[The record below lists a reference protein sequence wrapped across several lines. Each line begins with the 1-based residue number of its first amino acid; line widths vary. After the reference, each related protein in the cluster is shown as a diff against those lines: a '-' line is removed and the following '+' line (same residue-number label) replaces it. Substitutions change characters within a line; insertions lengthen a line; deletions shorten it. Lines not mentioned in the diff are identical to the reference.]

1 MLSLSLSLS
10 LSPTHLYM
18 NEYSYL
24 RSRPC
29 FLSHTLTLTPLYH
42 ILSRYLLSY
51 STLHLFS
58 TGRCHVNGMSVALS
72 VPVPINQHA
81 HAQELASGS
90 ALASASAS
98 ASASS
103 TSPAPPTQEHAKEE
117 SVIFRSPTFSSDFD
131 QPSSRSI
138 HLLPSQRVK
147 KVGITSGNIIDCLS
161 ITIAKQDGVSG
172 KEIEVRLS
180 VFDKRTDSL
189 TD

>member
-1 MLSLSLSLS
+1 MGILYFSALFP
-10 LSPTHLYM
+10 SPTHLRI
-18 NEYSYL
+18 NSDVCIHAL
-24 RSRPC
+24 AFSRTLPLL
-29 FLSHTLTLTPLYH
+29 FL
-42 ILSRYLLSY
+42 ILSRYLLIC

-58 TGRCHVNGMSVALS
+58 TGRCHVNGISVKLS
-72 VPVPINQHA
+72 VPLPVNHHA
-81 HAQELASGS
+81 HAQELASE
-90 ALASASAS
+90 SAS

-103 TSPAPPTQEHAKEE
+103 TSPPTQEHAEE
-117 SVIFRSPTFSSDFD
+117 EFVILRSPVFSSDFD

-161 ITIAKQDGVSG
+161 ITIAEQDEVSG
-172 KEIEVRLS
+172 KEKEVRLRLS